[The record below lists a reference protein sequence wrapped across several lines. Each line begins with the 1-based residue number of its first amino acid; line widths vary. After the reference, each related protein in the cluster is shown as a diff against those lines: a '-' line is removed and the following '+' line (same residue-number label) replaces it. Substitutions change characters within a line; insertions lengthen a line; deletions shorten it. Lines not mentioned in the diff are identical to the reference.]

1 MHCPTTAWG
10 LSVNSDQVSELANL
24 LRSQRELIDDLQRRV
39 DELEA
44 DKSPHAKSNAAK
56 LTPPSVEDQ
65 TRRGFLRLAGAA
77 AAGAAVTAIS
87 AATPAAATDGLA
99 VLQTATNTGTGET
112 IVTNTTNSPGGNP
125 ASTISALRGNGGDNS
140 VGLFGKSNGSKG
152 AGIQGSSDL
161 GYGVY
166 GEGLTGYSMYAGGG
180 GRYGMDAHSA
190 AGSDAPTSGSYALGD
205 IFRNSAGD
213 VYVCTVAG
221 IAGSTAQFRK
231 IAGPSTAGAIHFL
244 SQPARFVTS
253 SGRRLPAAAVNGRV
267 DVQLSGQTQGT
278 ATIPLGATGVFGTV
292 FCKSNAVDSAWVTL
306 FPSNGPADTGTTAA
320 TATFDTRFY
329 SGASFSARLSPSG
342 SLAIYTSAASEV
354 IVDLVGYYR

>member
-1 MHCPTTAWG
+1 M
-10 LSVNSDQVSELANL
+10 NSDQVSELANL

-44 DKSPHAKSNAAK
+44 NKSPHTMSNSAAIH
-56 LTPPSVEDQ
+56 PPTSVEDQ

-87 AATPAAATDGLA
+87 AATPAAASDGLA
-99 VLQTATNTGTGET
+99 LLQTATNTGTGET

-205 IFRNSAGD
+205 IFRNSVGD
-213 VYVCTVAG
+213 VYVCTVGGLASPG
-221 IAGSTAQFRK
+221 GSATFHK
-231 IAGPSTAGAIHFL
+231 LAGPSSAGSLHLVSAARIFDSRAIYDQPGGGGLPGDRFNNAQSRVVNTASYVPLRARAVMISLAAFSTL
-244 SQPARFVTS
+244 SGGYLTAYPTGTSDPRTINCYWATGGNAASTTVVALNPARQFTLTLRTE
-253 SGRRLPAAAVNGRV
+253 G
-267 DVQLSGQTQGT
+267 
-278 ATIPLGATGVFGTV
+278 
-292 FCKSNAVDSAWVTL
+292 SAIMA
-306 FPSNGPADTGTTAA
+306 SAD
-320 TATFDTRFY
+320 
-329 SGASFSARLSPSG
+329 L
-342 SLAIYTSAASEV
+342 L
-354 IVDLVGYYR
+354 GYYL